1 METSCYS
8 VLAMPQDQRSDD
20 PPDIGESASQFGF
33 WEMELGADL
42 GGIAMT
48 LSDTTRTIYGFGSG
62 ACRLDDFLQLAHPNE
77 RQRVSDT
84 VHAALRAGTRLDV
97 GYRIVRPSGQE
108 RHVRARAELLR
119 APDGRRRWLGTVQDV
134 TEQVR
139 RQREARLNERLLK
152 MASVVAHI
160 GGWTYDA
167 AHGRVIWSDEVC
179 RIHEVPPGTAPTVE
193 EAIAWFAPESRA
205 RLGPLVDACLRDGTP
220 YDEELRVVTA
230 RGRSVWVR
238 SIGEAV
244 RGADGAITGLQGAF
258 QDITDKRLAEQE
270 AARIAQRFSATL
282 ESITD
287 AFYTLDR
294 EWRFTFL
301 NREAERLF
309 KRPRAQ
315 LLGKVLWDEFGALKG
330 QIGYCEFHR
339 AMREN
344 CTVVFEEYY
353 APYQTLSEVRA
364 YPSDEG
370 LTVYFRDVTEAR
382 KTEESL
388 RISEERFRT
397 VARATTDVVWDWNLE
412 DDSLWTSD
420 SIEPVF
426 GYTTTDFSGPMRA
439 WSDHI
444 HPDERERVVSHIRS
458 TVEGGEDQWID
469 EYRFLRKDGSVAL
482 VLDRGYIIRDAGGRA
497 TRMIG
502 AMVDLTE
509 RRQAERRIEYL
520 AYYDV
525 LTQLPNRQM
534 LMDRLQRA
542 LDDCVQGRCTKAVFF
557 VDLDNFK
564 SLNDTL
570 GHAVGDQLL
579 RQVAQRLGGCVSHLD
594 TVARFGGDEYV
605 VLLEG
610 MSADMERA
618 CAQARTVGERML
630 LTLRQP
636 YQLDQYCHHGTASI
650 GIVLF
655 SDASD
660 DIGELL
666 KRADMAMYE
675 AKAAGRN
682 TLRLFNPDM
691 QSALSA
697 RMALENDLRLAL
709 SRCDQEFDL
718 LYQPQI
724 DRRGRITGVEALVRW
739 RHPTRGMVSPVD
751 FIPLAE
757 ETGLVL
763 ALGHWVLKKACSQ
776 LAAWEASP
784 ATAHIEIAVN
794 VSARQF
800 HHPQFV
806 AEVLELVAAAGIDPR
821 RLKLELTETSLLENL
836 DDTVARMNVL
846 KTHGVT
852 FALDDFGTGYSS
864 LAYLRQLPLD
874 MLKIDRSFVLDLMTN
889 QNDAVIARTII
900 ALGRSLGLR
909 VLAEGVETAA
919 QRDFLFEHGCDAYQG
934 YLCAQAL
941 PADEVGSVVCTPT
954 S

>member
-1 METSCYS
+1 
-8 VLAMPQDQRSDD
+8 MPQDQF
-20 PPDIGESASQFGF
+20 PGEPHIGTSPGQFGF
-33 WEMELGADL
+33 WEMDL
-42 GGIAMT
+42 RDMALT
-48 LSDTTRTIYGFGSG
+48 LSDAARAIYGLGPA
-62 ACRLDDFLQLAHPNE
+62 ACRLEDLLQLVHPAE
-77 RQRVSDT
+77 RRLVRDT
-84 VHAALRAGTRLDV
+84 VQAALRDGARLDAA
-97 GYRIVRPSGQE
+97 YRIVRPGGEE
-108 RHVRARAELLR
+108 RQVRVRAELLLGDGGR
-119 APDGRRRWLGTVQDV
+119 AHYLGTVEDV
-134 TEQVR
+134 TEQLR
-139 RQREARLNERLLK
+139 RRREAELNARLLQ
-152 MASVVAHI
+152 MASGVAHI
-160 GGWTYDA
+160 GGWTYDI

-179 RIHEVPPGTAPTVE
+179 RIHEMPVGTAPTVE
-193 EAIAWFAPESRA
+193 EAIEYFAPESRA
-205 RLGPLVDACLRDGTP
+205 RLRCLVDACLRDGTP
-220 YDEELRVVTA
+220 YDEELRLVTA

-244 RGADGAITGLQGAF
+244 RGAEGAITGLQGAF
-258 QDITDKRLAEQE
+258 QDISDRCAAEQQ
-270 AARIAQRFSATL
+270 AARMAEQLAATF

-294 EWRFTFL
+294 EWRFTYL

-315 LLGKVLWDEFGALKG
+315 LLGKVLWDEFASLKG

-339 AMREN
+339 AVREN
-344 CTVVFEEYY
+344 RTVVFEEFY
-353 APYQTLSEVRA
+353 APYHTLSEVRA

-370 LTVYFRDVTEAR
+370 LTVYFRDVTDAR

-397 VARATTDVVWDWNLE
+397 IARATTDVVWDWNLE
-412 DDSLWTSD
+412 DDTLWASD
-420 SIEPVF
+420 SIEAVF
-426 GYTTTDFSGPMRA
+426 GYTVADFTGPIRA

-444 HPDERERVVSHIRS
+444 HPDERERVVGHIRS
-458 TVEGGEDQWID
+458 AIDGGEEQWMD

-525 LTQLPNRQM
+525 LTQLPNRQL

-542 LDDCVQGRCTKAVFF
+542 LENCAQRRCTNALFF
-557 VDLDNFK
+557 IDLDNFK

-570 GHAVGDQLL
+570 GHAVGDQMLQ
-579 RQVAQRLGGCVSHLD
+579 QVAHRLCGCVSRHD
-594 TVARFGGDEYV
+594 TISRFGGDEYV

-610 MSADMERA
+610 MSADAEQA
-618 CAQARTVGERML
+618 CAQARTVGARML
-630 LTLRQP
+630 MTLRQP
-636 YQLDQYCHHGTASI
+636 YKLDQYCHHSTASI
-650 GIVLF
+650 GMVLF
-655 SDASD
+655 SDARD

-691 QSALSA
+691 QAALSA
-697 RMALENDLRLAL
+697 RMALENDLRQAL
-709 SRCDQEFDL
+709 RECDSQFEL
-718 LYQPQI
+718 HYQPQV
-724 DRRGRITGVEALVRW
+724 DRLGQITGVEALVRW
-739 RHPTRGMVSPVD
+739 RHPVRGMVSPAE

-763 ALGHWVLKKACSQ
+763 ALGQWVLKKACEQ
-776 LAAWEASP
+776 LLAWASSP
-784 ATAHIEIAVN
+784 AAARIEVAVN

-806 AEVLELVAAAGIDPR
+806 AQVLERVAEAGIDAR
-821 RLKLELTETSLLENL
+821 LLKLELTETSLLENV
-836 DDTVARMNVL
+836 DDTISKMNVL
-846 KTHGVT
+846 RTHGVS

-864 LAYLRQLPLD
+864 LAYLKQLPLD
-874 MLKIDRSFVLDLMTN
+874 MLKIDRSFVLDLLN
-889 QNDAVIARTII
+889 NRNDAVIARTII

-909 VLAEGVETAA
+909 VLAEDVETVA

-941 PADEVGSVVCTPT
+941 PADAAISVVCTP
-954 S
+954 